1 MLSVWALR
9 QIHQADLEVFGMKE
23 QGSKY
28 DQLHVE

>member
-23 QGSKY
+23 GSKY